1 MKSRDIEIQ
10 NIKSKFRMTY
20 HADDKLE
27 ERWWKLYFGKSEQDD
42 IFESIMRWEIYRDT
56 RKHNIWTYRVIGFLY
71 DYVLWDEL
79 YIVTLFKH
87 DAKLREEMRPLF
99 RKQSPPCIADILWLR
114 HKPNI
119 KSIWQP
125 MWNIK

>member
-1 MKSRDIEIQ
+1 
-10 NIKSKFRMTY
+10 MTY
-20 HADDKLE
+20 HANDKLD

-56 RKHNIWTYRVIGFLY
+56 RKHNIGTYRVIGFLY

-87 DAKLREEMRPLF
+87 DTKLREEMRPLF
-99 RKQSPPCIADILWLR
+99 RKQSPPQIAKILWLK

-119 KSIWQP
+119 KTIWQP